1 MNQVVSFSFIC
12 NKNSINNREDYLNEL
27 IKQIEQTLQFEI
39 IDFDYNEDFDGF
51 LLRLNKNDK
60 EYLVDFSFRTYSSLQ
75 LKVQIHTEYEGNSI
89 GFEQNIHD
97 LKYKIKNLI
106 IRDWEEC
113 IWFEDEQ
120 STALCNELYSSINS
134 IENKFRNFI
143 NEVLAKVFG
152 SNWWAKIAPKSLKN
166 KFEKRI
172 KQYRKDIT
180 EFHNVNIY
188 LLGLDID
195 DLLKVIDISIKK
207 WNPSYDAKIEE
218 AIIDNEQERLLT
230 LIKNQMIVEKKLWTD
245 IFEKFIEDPDFLT
258 KWRNFT
264 DYRNHVAH
272 NKLLDLSLYNVI
284 KSLSENVN
292 EVLDNAIR
300 KYNRDPQNF
309 SAEEIVQIQ
318 KVYSEQYYDAVEADT
333 GFKEP
338 NEQTVLSQYEKVI
351 DPLLDDIIERLE
363 HKSILYYQNSL
374 EMNTE
379 VTLLEFIEPV
389 TTDVIR
395 IVSAS
400 YCDGGFG
407 ESSSL
412 TLSLIKNNSVICEY
426 VLDLKH
432 PTIEEKE
439 QTFELLTDY
448 HMDHPEDF
456 PEEFF
461 AQFLELM

>member
-1 MNQVVSFSFIC
+1 MKQAVSFSFIC

-39 IDFDYNEDFDGF
+39 SDFDGF
-51 LLRLNKNDK
+51 LLTLNKNAK

-75 LKVQIHTEYEGNSI
+75 LRVQIHTEFEGNSI

-120 STALCNELYSSINS
+120 STALCNELYSNINS

-152 SNWWAKIAPKSLKN
+152 SNWWAKIAPNSLKT

-180 EFHNVNIY
+180 EFNNVNIY

-195 DLLKVIDISIKK
+195 DLLKVINISIEK
-207 WNPSYDAKIEE
+207 WNPSYDVKIEE
-218 AIIDNEQERLLT
+218 AIINNEPERLLT
-230 LIKNQMIVEKKLWTD
+230 FIKNQMVVEKKLWTD
-245 IFEKFIEDPDFLT
+245 IFEKFIEDADFLT

-272 NKLLDLSLYNVI
+272 NKLLDLSLYNEI
-284 KSLSENVN
+284 KSLSENIN
-292 EVLDNAIR
+292 EILDNAIR
-300 KYNRDPQNF
+300 KYNRDPQNL
-309 SAEEIVQIQ
+309 SAEEIAQLQ
-318 KVYSEQYYDAVEADT
+318 KVYSEQYYSAVEADT
-333 GFKEP
+333 GYKEP
-338 NEQTVLSQYEKVI
+338 NEQTVLNQYENVI

-363 HKSILYYQNSL
+363 FMDIYYCRNSL
-374 EMNTE
+374 KIDTE
-379 VTLLEFIEPV
+379 VTLLEFTESV
-389 TTDVIR
+389 STDVIA
-395 IVSAS
+395 IDSIS

-412 TLSLIKNNSVICEY
+412 TLSLKKNNFIICEY

-448 HMDHPEDF
+448 HMDYPENF

-461 AQFLELM
+461 AQFLELI